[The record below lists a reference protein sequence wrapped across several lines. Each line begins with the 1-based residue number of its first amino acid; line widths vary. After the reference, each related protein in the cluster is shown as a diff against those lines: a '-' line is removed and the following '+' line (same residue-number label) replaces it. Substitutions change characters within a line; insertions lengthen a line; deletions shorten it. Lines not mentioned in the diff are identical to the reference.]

1 MEDINNLFEEIPY
14 DINVEEQLEK
24 ENADD
29 TKCIAEKTEKIK
41 EIMKDLNELIDNDK
55 DKIVF
60 AEFIS
65 DDIQKKLEDT
75 KIAID
80 KARESQKQSTILKG
94 TLISA
99 GIGACFGG
107 PIGGILGSSVHLTI
121 TGVILGGI
129 SIGGFTG
136 SLTNFILKRS
146 KF

>member
-1 MEDINNLFEEIPY
+1 MEDMDYLFEEIQY
-14 DINVEEQLEK
+14 DMNIKEELEK
-24 ENADD
+24 ENLDD
-29 TKCIAEKTEKIK
+29 TKYLADNTKKIK
-41 EIMKDLNELIDNDK
+41 EIMKDLNELIENDE

-80 KARESQKQSTILKG
+80 NARESQRKSTILKG

-107 PIGGILGSSVHLTI
+107 PIGGILGSSIHLTI

-136 SLTNFILKRS
+136 SLTNYILKN
-146 KF
+146 K